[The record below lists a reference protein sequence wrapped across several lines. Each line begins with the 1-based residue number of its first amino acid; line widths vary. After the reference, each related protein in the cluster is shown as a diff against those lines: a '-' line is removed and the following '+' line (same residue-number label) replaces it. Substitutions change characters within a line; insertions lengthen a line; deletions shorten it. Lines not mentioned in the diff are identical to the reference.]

1 MCGDVNKREPIKA
14 QATKIKINKLN
25 SIKNVKLVC
34 VEDEGT
40 RIKRQPGGY
49 ESIYKSYI

>member
-1 MCGDVNKREPIKA
+1 MCGDINKREPTKV

-34 VEDEGT
+34 VKDEGP
-40 RIKRQPGGY
+40 RMKRQPGGY
-49 ESIYKSYI
+49 KSIYKSYI